1 MKPKMNKLGIHIIT
15 ILTGIMILI
24 ASSCKKKDDISNPD
38 PVIPPT
44 NTVNIPGKLPD
55 ILHQHEKASG
65 QGLSAYEHYLVGHG
79 LYHSRIFGGAN
90 GVGEFPYFDIVEL
103 GWDIYKEAKG
113 DSQQEAE
120 YNNISN
126 QLTTIENELNTINT
140 NLQALAAALSLDFT
154 KLENFAMAEAA
165 QTYFNN
171 IGDLYSSTSN
181 NGLAYFAQTA
191 QSIKNGTSG
200 TSWNDLNIF
209 WDQFATNANNN
220 TSGAVASITG
230 LYGLICPNST
240 ELQDGLLAKFAV
252 QVVETSN
259 GPAQQYGNVKNTLGL
274 LENYFTTIINYQF
287 QAVTVYGNVVNKID
301 TSGSTFNAYLN
312 GTFRQQIMG
321 EIAAYIKA
329 VDFISVNLIDFR
341 NQNQFGAD
349 MPFMQIGMAP
359 DTTLLD
365 GLARSRFIAALLMQA
380 VNLKYSVVNG
390 TILTPYNLTN
400 GRSTPVT
407 SISGSIDNSNAFTA
421 TAEQYLSIYPYT
433 QWADST
439 ASPDNTWNFYS
450 IGDTNLAM
458 SGGEHT
464 VLLSSSDF
472 FHPWRHEMPIQGT
485 VKVMYYNPNQPD
497 QATATTSPTT
507 TNTMAFGFLSWN
519 WYWGYLRL
527 SMGEE
532 SESYWPLIMGFMA
545 CNCPGVN
552 PTTQNIIWTDPGN
565 KFVFPAFSWPT
576 PSPLNTP
583 PPFMNNLTMKGSAA
597 PNPGTDGGI
606 DAGRTIGIQ
615 YCVSPPPGGGSSFK
629 MLHLNN
635 VYILAVSPPGLNMNV
650 TAYGN
655 RSLYS
660 GSFNSVTTF
669 NFTNEPGF
677 VTGFYNTMSDE
688 ITMTS
693 QDTYV
698 DLYVLEAWDN
708 NAKGWPASYID
719 YELRWGT
726 QYCYMNTYNIFQ
738 AP

>member
-1 MKPKMNKLGIHIIT
+1 MKKNRSAFGAMVIIT
-15 ILTGIMILI
+15 AAIILMVSG
-24 ASSCKKKDDISNPD
+24 CKKKDDATNPD
-38 PVIPPT
+38 PTPPP
-44 NTVNIPGKLPD
+44 VQIVKIPGKLPD
-55 ILHQHEKASG
+55 ILHEHEKGAG
-65 QGLSAYEHYLVGHG
+65 PGLSAFLHFQVGRG

-113 DSQQEAE
+113 DPQQEAE

-126 QLTTIENELNTINT
+126 QLTTIENELTTINN

-171 IGDLYSSTSN
+171 IGDLFSSTSN

-191 QSIKNGTSG
+191 QGIKNGTST
-200 TSWNDLNIF
+200 TSWNDLDIF
-209 WDQFATNANNN
+209 WDQFATNASNN

-287 QAVTVYGNVVNKID
+287 QALTVYGNVVNKID

-312 GTFRQQIMG
+312 GTFREQILG

-341 NQNQFGAD
+341 NQNQFGAN
-349 MPFMQIGMAP
+349 MPYMQIGMAP

-400 GRSTPVT
+400 GHSTPVT
-407 SISGSIDNSNAFTA
+407 SITGSIDNSNLFTT

-439 ASPDNTWNFYS
+439 ASADNTWNFYS

-519 WYWGYLRL
+519 WYWGYMRL
-527 SMGEE
+527 SMGEV
-532 SESYWPLIMGFMA
+532 SESLWIPIMYFMG
-545 CNCPGVN
+545 CNCPGIN
-552 PTTQNIIWTDPGN
+552 PGTQNIIWTDPGN
-565 KFVFPAFSWPT
+565 KFVFPAYGIG
-576 PSPLNTP
+576 PSTLDTP

-597 PNPGTDGGI
+597 PNTGTDGGI
-606 DAGRTIGIQ
+606 DAGRSISIEYFVT
-615 YCVSPPPGGGSSFK
+615 PPPGGGSSFK
-629 MLHLNN
+629 MLYLNN

-650 TAYGN
+650 TAYGG
-655 RSLYS
+655 RFS
-660 GSFNSVTTF
+660 
-669 NFTNEPGF
+669 FTNEPGF

-688 ITMTS
+688 ITMTT
-693 QDTYV
+693 QYNADT
-698 DLYVLEAWDN
+698 YVLEAWDN

-738 AP
+738 TP